1 MSNFFPFIFAVFLIL
16 PNQGG
21 NAEPHRP
28 SSASAGTKSGKS
40 EVACTDNSKPA
51 SALPRPGPQ
60 CEKDEFAKRGRPF
73 MFPANGGL
81 AFGVSSVPGKPS
93 TLYLWADNQTE
104 KAESLYVCCISTLFE
119 HIEVYDAGGH
129 RVLSKMD
136 LAEQQASSDGK
147 VTLRGC
153 SCSGWVLVPPH
164 TIEILEYADISDGY
178 LLSTG
183 RYVITERTPAAPS
196 NPNPEVQK
204 AASHPPPGLAISI
217 P

>member
-1 MSNFFPFIFAVFLIL
+1 MSNLFPFMFAVVLIL
-16 PNQGG
+16 PNQSGL
-21 NAEPHRP
+21 AEAHGP
-28 SSASAGTKSGKS
+28 SSAYAGTKSGKS
-40 EVACTDNSKPA
+40 KVACIDNSKPA
-51 SALPRPGPQ
+51 SALPPPGPQ

-73 MFPANGGL
+73 MFPANGGV
-81 AFGVSSVPGKPS
+81 AFGVSSVPDKPS

-119 HIEVYDAGGH
+119 HIDVYDAGGH

-136 LAEQQASSDGK
+136 LAEQKASSDGK

-178 LLSTG
+178 LLPPG
-183 RYVITERTPAAPS
+183 RYVITERTPDAPP
-196 NPNPEVQK
+196 NPNPELQK
-204 AASHPPPGLAISI
+204 AASPRPGIVISI